1 MADENDTGAA
11 SAVLTPT
18 PAEAPVVKKQRAPRR
33 SKAEIQAAQLA
44 SLTTVKSPKV
54 RKKRAAKVEATSV
67 AVETPAAKI
76 AKGADAKVTG
86 KPKAVRQAKAPAKV
100 PVTAADE
107 MAELIQLEEEN
118 RQLRKAL
125 AEKLR
130 AENADLRKRLG
141 V

>member
-54 RKKRAAKVEATSV
+54 RKKRAAKVEATFV

-76 AKGADAKVTG
+76 AKVTG
-86 KPKAVRQAKAPAKV
+86 KPKAVRQANAPAKV

-107 MAELIQLEEEN
+107 MADLIQLEEEN